1 MGTWGPK
8 LYEDDVAQDIKETY
22 EELVKTEKDNE
33 KIIKEICS
41 IFKEELEDQDEKSV
55 FWMVLADLLYK
66 QKQLTK
72 DIKEKALKEIERGE
86 NLERWKNEA
95 SKDDYILRKKKIE
108 LLKKKLEKYDKIKE
122 ENSVKII
129 KKNKPKHYKYEE
141 WKIGDVFAYKIK
153 EPKRFA
159 GQYLI
164 IRKAKDSTEFANT
177 RYQSAEV
184 YVQITKNKELPKNR
198 EEIEKLDYIVM
209 ANMGNIKYK
218 YKIILY
224 QIPRKPSEEFIY
236 LGNYTDFKALENEYD
251 NICKWSVSP
260 QNIKYIIE
268 RLESLGTNKKP
279 KYKNIDPIYMDDSH
293 IRFLMKVRYYE
304 KELDIIPPEKAIVK
318 DDPLLYIALVDSLM
332 IRGFVRNPVGL
343 SVKDME
349 EEANKRIDKLE
360 KIIIDQN
367 ETHEKQQKKIN
378 ILEDLRKR
386 IAEYKSIY

>member
-41 IFKEELEDQDEKSV
+41 IFKEEIEDQDERAI

-66 QKQLTK
+66 QKRLTK
-72 DIKEKALKEIERGE
+72 YVKEKALEEIERGE
-86 NLERWKNEA
+86 NLERWKDEA
-95 SKDDYILRKKKIE
+95 SKEDYMVRKKEIDI
-108 LLKKKLEKYDKIKE
+108 LKEKLEKYE
-122 ENSVKII
+122 E
-129 KKNKPKHYKYEE
+129 NKPKNYKYEE

-153 EPKRFA
+153 EPKRFV

-164 IRKAKDSTEFANT
+164 IRKAKNSTEFANT

-209 ANMGNIKYK
+209 SNKGNIKYE

-236 LGNYTDFKALENEYD
+236 LGNYTDFKVLENEYD

-268 RLESLGTNKKP
+268 RLESLGTNKKT

-386 IAEYKSIY
+386 IAEYKSTY

>member
-95 SKDDYILRKKKIE
+95 SKDDYILRKKEIE
-108 LLKKKLEKYDKIKE
+108 SLKKKLEKYEETKE
-122 ENSVKII
+122 ENSVTII
-129 KKNKPKHYKYEE
+129 KENKPKNYKYEE

-159 GQYLI
+159 EQYLI

-236 LGNYTDFKALENEYD
+236 LGNYTDFKVLENEYD

-360 KIIIDQN
+360 KIIIAQN

-386 IAEYKSIY
+386 IAEYKSTY

>member
-41 IFKEELEDQDEKSV
+41 IFKEEIEDQDERAI

-66 QKQLTK
+66 QKRLTK
-72 DIKEKALKEIERGE
+72 YVKEKALEEIERGE
-86 NLERWKNEA
+86 NLERWKDEA
-95 SKDDYILRKKKIE
+95 SKEDYMVRKKEIDI
-108 LLKKKLEKYDKIKE
+108 LKEKLEKYE
-122 ENSVKII
+122 E
-129 KKNKPKHYKYEE
+129 NKPKNYKYEE

-153 EPKRFA
+153 EPKRFV

-164 IRKAKDSTEFANT
+164 IRKAKNSTEFANT

-224 QIPRKPSEEFIY
+224 QIPRNH
-236 LGNYTDFKALENEYD
+236 L
-251 NICKWSVSP
+251 
-260 QNIKYIIE
+260 
-268 RLESLGTNKKP
+268 
-279 KYKNIDPIYMDDSH
+279 KN
-293 IRFLMKVRYYE
+293 
-304 KELDIIPPEKAIVK
+304 
-318 DDPLLYIALVDSLM
+318 LYI
-332 IRGFVRNPVGL
+332 
-343 SVKDME
+343 
-349 EEANKRIDKLE
+349 
-360 KIIIDQN
+360 
-367 ETHEKQQKKIN
+367 
-378 ILEDLRKR
+378 
-386 IAEYKSIY
+386 

>member
-41 IFKEELEDQDEKSV
+41 IFKEEIEDQDERAI

-66 QKQLTK
+66 QKRLTK
-72 DIKEKALKEIERGE
+72 YVKEKALEEIERGE
-86 NLERWKNEA
+86 NLERWKDEA
-95 SKDDYILRKKKIE
+95 SKEDYMVRKKEIDI
-108 LLKKKLEKYDKIKE
+108 LKEKLEKYE
-122 ENSVKII
+122 E
-129 KKNKPKHYKYEE
+129 NKPKNYKYEE

-153 EPKRFA
+153 EPKRFV

-164 IRKAKDSTEFANT
+164 IRKAKNSTEFANT

-218 YKIILY
+218 YKVILY

-236 LGNYTDFKALENEYD
+236 LGNYTDFKVLENEYD

-360 KIIIDQN
+360 KIIIAQN

-386 IAEYKSIY
+386 IAEYKSTY

>member
-41 IFKEELEDQDEKSV
+41 IFKEEIEDQDERAI

-66 QKQLTK
+66 QKRLTK
-72 DIKEKALKEIERGE
+72 YVKEKALEEIERGE
-86 NLERWKNEA
+86 NLERWKDEA
-95 SKDDYILRKKKIE
+95 SKEDYMVRKKEIDI
-108 LLKKKLEKYDKIKE
+108 LKEKLEKYE
-122 ENSVKII
+122 E
-129 KKNKPKHYKYEE
+129 NKPKNYKYEE

-153 EPKRFA
+153 EPKRFV

-164 IRKAKDSTEFANT
+164 IRKAKNSTEFANT

-184 YVQITKNKELPKNR
+184 YVQITKSKELPKNR

-236 LGNYTDFKALENEYD
+236 LGNYTDFKVLENEYD

-360 KIIIDQN
+360 KIIIAQN

-386 IAEYKSIY
+386 IAEYKSTY

>member
-1 MGTWGPK
+1 
-8 LYEDDVAQDIKETY
+8 
-22 EELVKTEKDNE
+22 
-33 KIIKEICS
+33 
-41 IFKEELEDQDEKSV
+41 
-55 FWMVLADLLYK
+55 MVLADLLYK

-72 DIKEKALKEIERGE
+72 YVKEKALEEIERRE

-95 SKDDYILRKKKIE
+95 SKDDYMVRKKEIE
-108 LLKKKLEKYDKIKE
+108 TLKAKLEKYE
-122 ENSVKII
+122 ENNVKII
-129 KKNKPKHYKYEE
+129 KKNKPQNYKYKE

-209 ANMGNIKYK
+209 SNQGNIKYEF
-218 YKIILY
+218 KIILY

-251 NICKWSVSP
+251 DIYKWSVSP
-260 QNIKYIIE
+260 KNIKYILE
-268 RLESLGTNKKP
+268 RLVSLGTNKKP